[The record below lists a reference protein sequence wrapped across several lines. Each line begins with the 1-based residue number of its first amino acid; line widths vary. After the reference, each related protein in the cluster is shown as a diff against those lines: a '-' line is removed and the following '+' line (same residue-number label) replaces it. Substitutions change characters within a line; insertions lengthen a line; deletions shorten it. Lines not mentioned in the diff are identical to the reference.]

1 MKQDRRCAWSAKKAS
16 VPISRACAPRLH
28 LLALAACVSVVH
40 AQEAKPPEG
49 QAVERVLIT
58 GVRKSQSE
66 ALNIKRESS
75 NIVDSIVAEDVGK
88 LPDVNVAEA
97 MQRIPGVTVGR
108 SNGEGRT
115 ISVRGLGAGFN
126 VTTLN
131 GRKLASEDPDRQFNY
146 DVLASELISRI
157 VVNKSSQASLPEGG
171 IGSVVDVHTYR
182 PFMLNDGTLLMS
194 AFGIHDEYAGKTN
207 PRLAALYSRRFA
219 DDKLGVL
226 FTLNYSK
233 RDLQQD
239 KVWVTQYDR
248 DFPGSTVNGLPA
260 ASSYTLPATFNLQR
274 DDRQIERKGGTLAIQ
289 FRPSQALE
297 LNVDALYN
305 KYTDNNQQ
313 YVQANLLNQSRYW
326 PNLQATQP
334 KLSGNNIIGLT
345 NQSAGGVYPYLQNES
360 YSFPRVTKLSALG
373 ANLSYKPSDTLEFGV
388 DVSTSR
394 ARRTD
399 DNQSW
404 QVVTKTFL
412 DSTSFDWSGA
422 VPSLSSAP
430 YTGQRGASVFER
442 AVNSGQTVRNTI
454 DELKLKGEW
463 TPGSVFDSI
472 RFGLDLSNEKKQNQ
486 QYRTPSQNAFY
497 GCQINGNYLD
507 PANDVVNGFAFG
519 SNNNAGNGCS
529 FLAPDS
535 VFTKRVD
542 GFIGAVSGN
551 IPRQFLGMGIPEY
564 VSWLQR
570 FSDAIPAS
578 PFVDTPRSF
587 DLLKAQWMP
596 LESYAI
602 KERVTATYLEAENT
616 GTMGGMKYRLNPGL
630 RIARTEQ
637 RAAGYEAKPKYFY
650 ANDVNNVSNVDILG
664 VDWDIA
670 TPTTR
675 ERSYTDVLP
684 SVNFTL
690 KPSSDVQLRFAAAKV
705 LSRAPIT
712 DLRPG
717 YENVNARGGTLS
729 AGNPD
734 LDPFRAVQY
743 DTAMEWYYSKG
754 GALLLGYFY
763 KDIKTLIARGTR
775 PETVTL
781 TAPTRCGGA
790 NFCNWNG
797 FGSGLGPVVS
807 KTFNVNGPFNS
818 EGARVSGFEVS
829 WQQTLD
835 QWSPSLKGFGVIFNG
850 TFADS
855 KTQLVDRDNNSLPVE
870 NLSKTSYNLIGYFE
884 NSDVGVRLAY
894 NWRDKYL
901 VSSGL
906 DPIYHAAIGWL
917 DASLYYNVTKNISIN
932 AYASNLL
939 DAEDKATYGAGAA
952 LFNGKMNYQAY
963 TGRSF
968 GLGVRL
974 KF

>member
-1 MKQDRRCAWSAKKAS
+1 MKKDRRCATSDNKAPES
-16 VPISRACAPRLH
+16 MLDTRAPRLS
-28 LLALAACVSVVH
+28 LLALAACVSVAN
-40 AQEAKPPEG
+40 AQEAKAPQG
-49 QAVERVLIT
+49 QAAEQVVVI

-88 LPDVNVAEA
+88 LPDANVAEA

-108 SNGEGRT
+108 SNGEGKT

-146 DVLASELISRI
+146 DVLASELISKI

-171 IGSVVDVHTYR
+171 IGSVIDVNTYR

-194 AFGIHDEYAGKTN
+194 AFGIHDDYAGKTN

-226 FTLNYSK
+226 LTLNYSK

-239 KVWVTQYDR
+239 KIWVTQYDR
-248 DFPGSTVNGLPA
+248 DFPGSGVQGLPA
-260 ASSYTLPATFNLQR
+260 ASRYTLPATFNLQR
-274 DDRQIERKGGTLAIQ
+274 DDRQIERKGGTLALQ

-297 LNVDALYN
+297 INVDALYN
-305 KYTDNNQQ
+305 EYSDNNQQ
-313 YVQANLLNQSRYW
+313 YVQANLLNQSRFW
-326 PNLQATQP
+326 PNLQATLP
-334 KLSGNNIIGLT
+334 KLNGNSITGLSFQ
-345 NQSAGGVYPYLQNES
+345 NAGGVYPYLQNES
-360 YSFPRVTKLSALG
+360 YSFPRVTKLSQIG
-373 ANLSYKPSDTLEFGV
+373 ANLTYRPSDTLEFGV

-399 DNQSW
+399 DKQSW
-404 QVVTKTFL
+404 QVVTKTYL
-412 DSTSFDWSGA
+412 DAASFDWSGA
-422 VPSLSSAP
+422 VPSLTSTP
-430 YTGQRGASVFER
+430 YSGERGATVFER

-454 DELKLKGEW
+454 NELKLNGEW
-463 TPGSVFDSI
+463 SPGAMFDSV
-472 RFGLDLSNEKKQNQ
+472 RFGLNLSNEEKQNE

-497 GCQINGNYLD
+497 GCQVNGNYLD
-507 PANDVVNGFAFG
+507 PASDVVNGFAFG
-519 SNNNAGNGCS
+519 SNNNAGNGCN
-529 FLAPDS
+529 FLAPGS
-535 VFTKRVD
+535 VFTRNVD
-542 GFIGAVSGN
+542 GFIRAVGGN
-551 IPRQFLGMGIPEY
+551 LPRQFQGMSIPDY

-570 FSDAIPAS
+570 FSDAIPPS

-587 DLLKAQWMP
+587 DLLNAQWMP

-602 KERVTATYLEAENT
+602 NERVTATYVEAERT
-616 GTMGGMKYRLNPGL
+616 GTLGGMKYRLNPGL

-637 RAAGYEAKPKYFY
+637 QAAGYQASPKYFY
-650 ANDVNNVSNVDILG
+650 ANSVNDVTNVDILG
-664 VDWDIA
+664 VDWDTA

-675 ERSYTDVLP
+675 NRSYTDVLP
-684 SVNFTL
+684 SINFTL
-690 KPSSDVQLRFAAAKV
+690 KPSGDVQLRIAAAKV

-717 YENVNARGGTLS
+717 YDNVNARGGTLS

-763 KDIKTLIARGTR
+763 KDIKTLVARGTR
-775 PETVTL
+775 SETVTL

-807 KTFNVNGPFNS
+807 KTFNLNGPFNS

-835 QWSPSLKGFGVIFNG
+835 QWSPVLKGFGVIFNG

-901 VSSGL
+901 LSSGL

-917 DASLYYNVTKNISIN
+917 DASVYYNVSKSISIN

-939 DAEDKATYGAGAA
+939 DAEDKATYGTGAA
-952 LFNGKMNYQAY
+952 LFNGQMNFQAY